1 MSRYFIYFFSLVV
14 AHAQTTILTSE
25 AIISYIPSYDETTGE
40 TILGGFQYG
49 FAIDDDET
57 MYIAASRTSYS
68 ADISG
73 TPPHQV
79 AVYID
84 EYTGTNGIS
93 EDEEI
98 YEYQFNGQFL
108 YARVD
113 ESEENEENNL
123 LVRIVRIDVNQTPP
137 TLVDVTSAEKINK
150 TDLSEIFIEGDVLFY
165 STYTSDEYGNEIHF
179 IQKMDLLATDP
190 GDTIETVYTATN
202 DDLLSYTINDG
213 FLYTIEE
220 YEDQIEGRTVVIHK
234 TALDNPDQK
243 ETLISWTTD
252 AFYDDLI
259 VHGNHLFFK
268 EFFPDDNVYVVDLTE
283 SQLTLETF
291 ISFSDGSEGPF
302 DPNDEFV
309 IGDLLIHEGVLYI
322 GAEDHSDGSGHVYA
336 HNLPEEFT
344 FDSNQLAQ
352 TISTMY
358 PNPAKEW
365 VVVEGL
371 AKRYQIYNLMG
382 QELLSGL
389 FVSNQKR
396 IDVSKLDS
404 GVYLVKIDE
413 KNIRKLVIED

>member
-1 MSRYFIYFFSLVV
+1 MSRYFIYFFSLVA
-14 AHAQTTILTSE
+14 AHAQTTILTSD
-25 AIISYIPSYDETTGE
+25 AIITYTSSYDEITDE
-40 TILGGFQYG
+40 RILGGFQYD

-57 MYIAASRTSYS
+57 MYIAADRTSYS

-79 AVYID
+79 TAYID

-98 YEYQFNGQFL
+98 YEYLFNGQFL
-108 YARVD
+108 YAKVGGSQS
-113 ESEENEENNL
+113 SENFNY

-137 TLVDVTSAEKINK
+137 TLVDVTSAQKINK
-150 TDLSEIFIEGDVLFY
+150 TELSGIFIEGDVLFY
-165 STYTSDEYGNEIHF
+165 DTHTSENENDIHI
-179 IQKMDLLATDP
+179 IQKMNLSAADP
-190 GDTIETVYTATN
+190 GDTIETVYTSTN
-202 DDLLSYTINDG
+202 DDILSYTTNND

-220 YEDQIEGRTVVIHK
+220 YEDPIEGRTVEILK
-234 TALDNPDQK
+234 TPLDNPDQK

-252 AFYDDLI
+252 ASYDDLI
-259 VHGNHLFFK
+259 IHGNHLFFV
-268 EFFPDDNVYVVDLTE
+268 ETFPDDNVYVVDLTA

-291 ISFSDGSEGPF
+291 ISFSDGGEGPF
-302 DPNDEFV
+302 DPNDDF
-309 IGDLLIHEGVLYI
+309 IMADLLIHEEVLYI
-322 GAEDHSDGSGHVYA
+322 GAEDYYNENGYVFA

-344 FDSNQLAQ
+344 LDSNQSTQ
-352 TISTMY
+352 TISTIY

-365 VVVEGL
+365 VVIEGL
-371 AKRYQIYNLMG
+371 AQRYQIYNLMG
-382 QELLSGL
+382 QELLSGF

-413 KNIRKLVIED
+413 KNIRKLIIED